1 LPFSQKVGYRYYQ
14 ASEQIALLSER
25 TSQLSAELEG
35 VAEVHK
41 LTEAK
46 SAKEVRQ
53 AEGDV
58 AKLTGT
64 KEKLRAEVRG
74 LRKKVAKAGEE
85 NPEIAGEPGG
95 PPGRKGK
102 TP

>member
-1 LPFSQKVGYRYYQ
+1 LTYLGYRYYQ

-53 AEGDV
+53 AEGDI

-74 LRKKVAKAGEE
+74 LSSGLRYGAC
-85 NPEIAGEPGG
+85 
-95 PPGRKGK
+95 GRKWPRLARK
-102 TP
+102 RIS